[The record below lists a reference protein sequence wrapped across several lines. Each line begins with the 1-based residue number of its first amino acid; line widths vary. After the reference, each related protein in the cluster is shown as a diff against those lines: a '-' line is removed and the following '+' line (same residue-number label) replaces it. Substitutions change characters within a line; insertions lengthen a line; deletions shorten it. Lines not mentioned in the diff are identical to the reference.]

1 MRRRYV
7 VPIVVALTLSGAAV
21 ALAAAPKKGGVYSG
35 IHQALVKKQIILR
48 VSKNGKSAFAS
59 LYCAGTLASTMSN
72 IKIHKGSFSGTRNTG
87 SLVIWTLKGHFT
99 SKTKAKAN
107 AFLHAVCDG
116 GTIHLT
122 LTLLP

>member
-1 MRRRYV
+1 MRRY
-7 VPIVVALTLSGAAV
+7 IVLLAAALTLSGAAV

-35 IHQALVKKQIILR
+35 IHPALVKKQIILR
-48 VSKNGKSAFAS
+48 VSKDGKSAFAS

-72 IKIHKGSFSGTRNTG
+72 IAIHKGRFSGAKKTG
-87 SLVIWTLKGHFT
+87 SLVIWTLNGHFT
-99 SKTKAKAN
+99 SRTKAKAS

-116 GTIHLT
+116 GTVHLT